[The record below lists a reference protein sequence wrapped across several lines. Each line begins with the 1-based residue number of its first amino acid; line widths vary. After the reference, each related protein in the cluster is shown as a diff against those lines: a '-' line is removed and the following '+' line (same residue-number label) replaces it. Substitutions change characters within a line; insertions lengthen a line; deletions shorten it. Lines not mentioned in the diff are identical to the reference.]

1 MRSILAGFLG
11 TVAVATVWACAPPPA
26 TTAAGS
32 TPSQNATDS
41 QDATERANAPV
52 DPQTRA
58 AAALADSVR
67 SAYTPADVDF
77 MTGMIH
83 HHAQAL
89 VMSDMA
95 PTHGAS
101 RSIQLLASRI
111 INAQKDEIASM
122 QQWLRDRDQPVPDA
136 GGDSSMHETGG
147 DADHD
152 DAAMHH
158 GDGSTQM
165 PGMLSPEQ
173 LAALNA
179 ARGADFDRL
188 FLSYMIQ
195 HHLGAVT
202 MVEDLIARPGA
213 AREQTV
219 FKLASDIGADQ
230 ASEITR
236 MQIML
241 EELLFDSGGT

>member
-1 MRSILAGFLG
+1 M
-11 TVAVATVWACAPPPA
+11 
-26 TTAAGS
+26 
-32 TPSQNATDS
+32 
-41 QDATERANAPV
+41 
-52 DPQTRA
+52 RA

-122 QQWLRDRDQPVPDA
+122 QQWLRDRDQPVPGP
-136 GGDSSMHETGG
+136 GGDSAMHET
-147 DADHD
+147 DADVDHGEAAVHD
-152 DAAMHH
+152 
-158 GDGSTQM
+158 GDGNSHM
-165 PGMLSPEQ
+165 PGMLTAEQ
-173 LAALNA
+173 LATLDA
-179 ARGADFDRL
+179 ARGVEFDRL

-195 HHLGAVT
+195 HHLGAVI
-202 MVEDLIARPGA
+202 MVEDLIAKPGA

-230 ASEITR
+230 ASEIAR

-241 EELLFDSGGT
+241 EELLFDTGDT

>member
-1 MRSILAGFLG
+1 MRSILAGILG

-26 TTAAGS
+26 STAAGS
-32 TPSQNATDS
+32 TPSQ
-41 QDATERANAPV
+41 DATEQSSAAV

-101 RSIQLLASRI
+101 RSIRLLASRI
-111 INAQKDEIASM
+111 INAQKDEIALM
-122 QQWLRDRDQPVPDA
+122 QQWLRDRDQPVPGP
-136 GGDSSMHETGG
+136 GGDSVMRETDG
-147 DADHD
+147 DVGHG

-165 PGMLSPEQ
+165 PGMLSAEQ
-173 LAALNA
+173 LAALDA
-179 ARGADFDRL
+179 ARGAEFDRL

-241 EELLFDSGGT
+241 EELLFDTGDT